1 MKVKIVA
8 ITQARVGSSRLPA
21 KVLKIIDGISI
32 LELHIKRILKS
43 KRISKLI
50 VATTEE
56 PEANEIC
63 DLCDKLKVSYY
74 RGSMNDVLDRYY
86 KAAFA
91 EKPDYVVR
99 ITSDCPLIDAN
110 LIDQIIDQAVVN
122 RVDYFSNG
130 LVPCFPD
137 GQDIEVFRFSALIK
151 AWNEA
156 TLLSDR
162 EHVTPYI
169 WRNSTFK
176 GGKLFSSL
184 NFGVKGDYSS
194 VRMTLDEESDLKVI
208 SSLIGRLGMDATW
221 LDYANLYLNDQAV
234 SKQNSHITRNEGYI
248 KSLEKDKTQ
257 K

>member
-1 MKVKIVA
+1 MKIVA
-8 ITQARVGSSRLPA
+8 ITQARVGSNRLPA
-21 KVLKIIDGISI
+21 KVLKTIDGVSI

-56 PEANEIC
+56 PEAIAIC
-63 DLCDKLKVSYY
+63 DICDESNVGYY

-86 KAAFA
+86 KAALA
-91 EKPDYVVR
+91 EKPDYLVR

-110 LIDQIIDQAVVN
+110 LIDQIIDQAIASQI
-122 RVDYFSNG
+122 DYISNG

-137 GQDIEVFRFSALIK
+137 GQDVEVFRFSALTK

-176 GGKLFSSL
+176 GGNLFSSL
-184 NFGVKGDYSS
+184 NFGVQGDYSS
-194 VRMTLDEESDLKVI
+194 VRITLDEEQDLKVI
-208 SSLIGRLGMDATW
+208 SSLIERLGMEATW
-221 LDYANLYLNDQAV
+221 LDYANLYLNDQTV
-234 SKQNSHITRNEGYI
+234 SNQNSHITRNEGYI
-248 KSLEKDKTQ
+248 KSLDKD
-257 K
+257 